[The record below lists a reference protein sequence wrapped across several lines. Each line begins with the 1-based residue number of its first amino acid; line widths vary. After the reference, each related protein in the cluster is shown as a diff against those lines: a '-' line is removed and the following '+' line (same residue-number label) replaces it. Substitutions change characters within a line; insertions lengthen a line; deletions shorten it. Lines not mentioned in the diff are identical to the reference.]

1 MSELE
6 SKKKIDQAEKLL
18 DNHADKGEQRAF
30 GAVARNVDV
39 ARVSEIQNANPDR
52 HSGSAGGDQDHSLEI
67 IGFGATVS
75 RQTKLTEKDLA
86 RDLARDLT
94 RDLTRDLAIDGTA
107 PNEPYVLKG
116 RVVEDALTPQSV
128 LEKIASLPPD
138 KQAQV
143 VGAGIAAYQQEL
155 DHQRFRTFV
164 GTVAGVGDGL
174 VGLAEGVEALGQAV
188 CEVAQF
194 SREVMDNDP
203 RAADKAAKAGEVVGK
218 VLVGG
223 VRLWQVTDAYL
234 GDIGAT
240 GDYAKPLK
248 DIAWLGQQIDQRW
261 QAMSPEEKSK
271 LTAKLAVEN
280 LAGLAV
286 GFGTTKLAKS
296 MKVTEALEQ
305 LGADASQ
312 LGSGAREKAGK
323 FISSMLDELMPQE
336 MSVTPDGQRIAIPR
350 NPRELPGNAIEP
362 KSSRDSAVFSMSDD
376 LGEASKL
383 PGKAPT
389 SKADDLVEAKPKVRD
404 SDAETRAAIEKF
416 PPSETFV
423 RQIERISQSLDQAE
437 LDHLE
442 KHGIKIVAVRR
453 IGNVNKSADSS
464 TLGIYDT
471 GSKTIFIAEE
481 AMSRGRWVMN
491 TDTVFA
497 IRHEFG
503 HALNATADRFGEY
516 LSNSPKFR
524 AVFKQDFDLL
534 GEGRINELRLAPA
547 YKSRIELVRDEVFA
561 DLYAHSTGL
570 TSNNSYS
577 QNIKA
582 AFPNT
587 LRFIKEEF

>member
-1 MSELE
+1 LSELE
-6 SKKKIDQAEKLL
+6 SKKKIDQAERPL
-18 DNHADKGEQRAF
+18 DQRADKGEQRAF
-30 GAVARNVDV
+30 GAAERNVDV
-39 ARVSEIQNANPDR
+39 AKVNEIQNANPDR

-86 RDLARDLT
+86 KDLT
-94 RDLTRDLAIDGTA
+94 KGAAKDAVIESAL

-116 RVVEDALTPQSV
+116 RVVENAITPQAV
-128 LEKIASLPPD
+128 LEKIASLPLD
-138 KQAQV
+138 KQGQI

-174 VGLAEGVEALGQAV
+174 VGLAEGVEGLGQAV

-323 FISSMLDELMPQE
+323 FISNMLDELMPQE
-336 MSVTPDGQRIAIPR
+336 MAVTPDGQRITIPR
-350 NPRELPGNAIEP
+350 TPRELPGNAREP
-362 KSSRDSAVFSMSDD
+362 KSPRDTALFSMSDD
-376 LGEASKL
+376 LGESAKL
-383 PGKAPT
+383 PGKSPA
-389 SKADDLVEAKPKVRD
+389 SNADDLVEAKPQIRD
-404 SDAETRAAIEKF
+404 ADAEARAAIEKF

-423 RQIERISQSLDQAE
+423 AQLERVIESLDPFE
-437 LDHLE
+437 KRYLE
-442 KHGIKIVAVRR
+442 RNGIRIEPVRR
-453 IGNVNKSADSS
+453 IDDVKPGLEHKTA
-464 TLGIYDT
+464 GIYEP
-471 GSKTIFIAEE
+471 SRKVIYIAEE
-481 AMSRGRWVMN
+481 VLRRGDWRRNDDLLFML
-491 TDTVFA
+491 
-497 IRHEFG
+497 RHEFG
-503 HALNATADRFGEY
+503 HAFNATANRFGDW
-516 LSNSPKFR
+516 LSDRPEFIRAFR
-524 AVFKQDFDLL
+524 ADRDKLSPEQLD
-534 GEGRINELRLAPA
+534 ELRLSLKFKTLAVA
-547 YKSRIELVRDEVFA
+547 RDEVFS
-561 DLYAHSTGL
+561 DMYAHSTGV
-570 TSNNSYS
+570 TSNNPYS
-577 QNIKA
+577 LKMKV
-582 AFPNT
+582 AFP
-587 LRFIKEEF
+587 LCLQILMEEF

>member
-6 SKKKIDQAEKLL
+6 SKKKTEQAEKLL

-30 GAVARNVDV
+30 GAAERNVDV
-39 ARVSEIQNANPDR
+39 AKVNEIQNANPDR

-86 RDLARDLT
+86 KDLA

-116 RVVEDALTPQSV
+116 RVVEDALTPQAV
-128 LEKIASLPPD
+128 LEKIAALPLD
-138 KQAQV
+138 KQVQV

-155 DHQRFRTFV
+155 DHQRFRIFV
-164 GTVAGVGDGL
+164 GTVAGVGDGV
-174 VGLAEGVEALGQAV
+174 VGLAEGLEGLGKAV

-203 RAADKAAKAGEVVGK
+203 RAADRAAKAGEVVGK

-323 FISSMLDELMPQE
+323 FISNVLDELMPQE
-336 MSVTPDGQRIAIPR
+336 IAVTPDGQRIAIPR
-350 NPRELPGNAIEP
+350 TPRELSAGTPEP
-362 KSSRDSAVFSMSDD
+362 KSPRDTAMFSMSDD
-376 LGEASKL
+376 LGEASKI
-383 PGKAPT
+383 PNKGPIA
-389 SKADDLVEAKPKVRD
+389 KADSTEPSSARIRD
-404 SDAETRAAIEKF
+404 SDAEIEAVLSKFVPSEKF
-416 PPSETFV
+416 LRNLELAV
-423 RQIERISQSLDQAE
+423 ESLDPFEIA
-437 LDHLE
+437 HLE
-442 KHGIKIVAVRR
+442 KHSIRVQGLRR
-453 IGNVNKSADSS
+453 ISDLYPLAARGTAAVFDLKNN
-464 TLGIYDT
+464 
-471 GSKTIFIAEE
+471 TIFVGEE
-481 AMSRGRWVMN
+481 VMQAGSWVRNSDIMF
-491 TDTVFA
+491 VL
-497 IRHEFG
+497 RHEFG
-503 HALNATADRFGEY
+503 HAYNVTYFVDRKPISDLRE
-516 LSNSPKFR
+516 FR
-524 AVFKQDFDLL
+524 KVFDSDLL
-534 GEGRINELRLAPA
+534 MLTRDRLR
-547 YKSRIELVRDEVFA
+547 
-561 DLYAHSTGL
+561 
-570 TSNNSYS
+570 
-577 QNIKA
+577 
-582 AFPNT
+582 
-587 LRFIKEEF
+587 

>member
-6 SKKKIDQAEKLL
+6 SKKKTEQAEKLL

-30 GAVARNVDV
+30 GAAERNVDV

-67 IGFGATVS
+67 IGFGATIS

-86 RDLARDLT
+86 KDRA

-116 RVVEDALTPQSV
+116 RVVEDALTPQAV
-128 LEKIASLPPD
+128 LEKIAALPLD
-138 KQAQV
+138 KQVQV

-155 DHQRFRTFV
+155 DHQRFRIFV
-164 GTVAGVGDGL
+164 GTVAGVGDGV
-174 VGLAEGVEALGQAV
+174 VGLAEGVEGLGKAV

-203 RAADKAAKAGEVVGK
+203 RAADRAAKAGEVVGK

-312 LGSGAREKAGK
+312 LGSGVREKAGK

-336 MSVTPDGQRIAIPR
+336 MAVTPDGQRIVISR
-350 NPRELPGNAIEP
+350 TPRELSAGTPEP
-362 KSSRDSAVFSMSDD
+362 KSPRDTAMFSMSDD

-383 PGKAPT
+383 PGKSPT
-389 SKADDLVEAKPKVRD
+389 SKPDDLVEAKPKIRD
-404 SDAETRAAIEKF
+404 TDAEVRAAIEKF
-416 PPSETFV
+416 PPSEKFV
-423 RQIERISQSLDQAE
+423 AQLERVIESLGSDELEYLRQR
-437 LDHLE
+437 
-442 KHGIKIVAVRR
+442 GIRVEAVRR
-453 IGNVNKSADSS
+453 VNDILPDMDRA
-464 TLGIYDT
+464 TLGIYNPDNR
-471 GSKTIFIAEE
+471 TIYIAEE
-481 AMSRGRWVMN
+481 VLSLGKWRANFDVM
-491 TDTVFA
+491 FEL
-497 IRHEFG
+497 RHEYG
-503 HALNATADRFGEY
+503 HAYNATAHKFGDWLSDREDFVNAFNKDFEN
-516 LSNSPKFR
+516 LSLD
-524 AVFKQDFDLL
+524 VQ
-534 GEGRINELRLAPA
+534 
-547 YKSRIELVRDEVFA
+547 IELKLTSPPKRNLSAVRDEVFA
-561 DLYAHSTGL
+561 DIYAHSTGL
-570 TSNNSYS
+570 QSNNPYS
-577 QNIKA
+577 KKMKA
-582 AFPNT
+582 SFPNC
-587 LRFIKEEF
+587 LRFALEEL

>member
-1 MSELE
+1 MSDLE
-6 SKKKIDQAEKLL
+6 SKKKTEQAEKLL
-18 DNHADKGEQRAF
+18 DRRADKGEQRAF
-30 GAVARNVDV
+30 GAAERNVDV
-39 ARVSEIQNANPDR
+39 AKVNEIQNANPDR

-86 RDLARDLT
+86 KDLA

-116 RVVEDALTPQSV
+116 RVEENAITPQAL
-128 LEKIASLPPD
+128 LEKIAALPVD
-138 KQAQV
+138 KQAQII
-143 VGAGIAAYQQEL
+143 GAGIAAYQQEL
-155 DHQRFRTFV
+155 DHQRFRIFV
-164 GTVAGVGDGL
+164 GTVAGVGDGV
-174 VGLAEGVEALGQAV
+174 VGLAEGVEGLGKAV

-203 RAADKAAKAGEVVGK
+203 RAADRAAKAGEVVGK

-336 MSVTPDGQRIAIPR
+336 MAVTPDGQRIAIPR
-350 NPRELPGNAIEP
+350 TPRELLGNVIEL
-362 KSSRDSAVFSMSDD
+362 KSPRDTALFSMSDD

-383 PGKAPT
+383 PGKAAT
-389 SKADDLVEAKPKVRD
+389 SKADDLVEGKPKIRD
-404 SDAETRAAIEKF
+404 SDAEARAAIEKF
-416 PPSETFV
+416 PPSEKFV
-423 RQIERISQSLDQAE
+423 AQLERLIESLDPDE
-437 LDHLE
+437 LEYLRQR
-442 KHGIKIVAVRR
+442 GIRIEAVRR
-453 IGNVNKSADSS
+453 VNDIFPDMEQA
-464 TLGIYDT
+464 TLGIYNPDN
-471 GSKTIFIAEE
+471 KTIYIAEE
-481 AMSRGRWVMN
+481 MLSLGKWKPNFDVM
-491 TDTVFA
+491 FEL
-497 IRHEFG
+497 RHEYG
-503 HALNATADRFGEY
+503 HAYNATAHKFGDWLSDREDFINAFKKDFEN
-516 LSNSPKFR
+516 LSLD
-524 AVFKQDFDLL
+524 VQ
-534 GEGRINELRLAPA
+534 
-547 YKSRIELVRDEVFA
+547 IELKLTSPPKRNLSAIRDEVFA
-561 DLYAHSTGL
+561 DIYAHSTGL
-570 TSNNSYS
+570 QSNNPYS
-577 QNIKA
+577 QKMKA
-582 AFPNT
+582 SFPNC
-587 LRFIKEEF
+587 LRFALEEL